1 MLRDQSNALRW
12 WIGGLGA
19 AILAILIVGTWHAGR
34 QSAIIQG
41 LGLSSGLNQATQQL
55 ALLKLQL
62 DQERARRREAEN
74 ALNSGGNGNV
84 LDQQARMR
92 RQILE
97 LQAEIGQYKAI
108 MERQERTLSDNLRLL
123 NALSTSGAHLFAMK
137 GAGAAANCIAYALVV
152 ENLKIVLIASNLPK
166 LDQARQFQ
174 FWVVRKDE
182 PKMVSAGM
190 FTPGDD
196 SRVVLEFEDPSL
208 ISNISLVQVTDE
220 PRGGSSEPTGAKLL
234 MVSLAKPPEH

>member
-1 MLRDQSNALRW
+1 LLRDQSNALRW
-12 WIGGLGA
+12 WIGGLGT
-19 AILAILIVGTWHAGR
+19 AILAILIVGTWYAGR

-41 LGLSSGLNQATQQL
+41 QGLSSGLNQATQQV

-62 DQERARRREAEN
+62 DQERARRREAEK
-74 ALNSGGNGNV
+74 ALNSRGSSNF

-92 RQILE
+92 RQISE

-108 MERQERTLSDNLRLL
+108 MERQERALRDNLRVL
-123 NALSTSGAHLFAMK
+123 NSLSTPGAHLFFMK
-137 GAGAAANCIAYALVV
+137 GTGAAANCTAYALVV
-152 ENLKIVLIASNLPK
+152 ENSKIVLIASNLPK

-182 PKMVSAGM
+182 PKMVSAGT

-196 SRVVLEFEDPSL
+196 NRVVLEFEDPSL
-208 ISNISLVQVTDE
+208 ISNISLIQVTDE
-220 PRGGSSEPTGAKLL
+220 PRGGSSEPTGPKLL
-234 MVSLAKPPEH
+234 FVSLDNSTQH